1 MKTLRRIFLISL
13 VMLFFTGFTSGQQE
27 NFTPVPIDSN
37 IRFGK
42 LDNGLTYY
50 ILANKE
56 PEKRASFYLIQNV
69 GSLLEEDKQNGLAHF
84 LEHMAFNGTRHF
96 PGKGIISFLEK
107 HGVAF
112 GRNINAYTYYY
123 ETVYNLSDVPVDP
136 PGLLD
141 SCLLVLNDWSDYLL
155 LSEEE
160 IDAERGV
167 IVEEWRTRRTSASRM
182 MEQYLPVL
190 LKGSKYPE
198 RDIIGDMEIIKSF
211 DYQTLRDY
219 YNKWYRTDLQA
230 VAIVGDF
237 NADEMEEKV
246 RSLFSK
252 IPALDN
258 PEPIPAY
265 NIPEH
270 NETLYVLATDKE
282 ATQHSVDL
290 YIKHKAVEPSQKG
303 INYLREQYIR
313 TLFNSMISARIN
325 ELVQKGVPPFVTGS
339 VNYSSFLRGYDVFS
353 LGVTCRQNEDSLA
366 FDAIYREAERVK
378 RYGFTEGE
386 LLRAKD
392 KILTNWDSYYK
403 QKDKID
409 NDTYASN
416 IQSHFL
422 INEPLASIDFEYNT
436 IKEIIPVISLEEV
449 SEKAKEWMTDKNR
462 VILVQGPEAVGETY
476 LTEEQAHQIISNI
489 SEGQLEPYND
499 KSTGEK
505 LINTELEGSKI
516 ISTLNL
522 DNFDATEWTL
532 ENGVKVIFK
541 HADFEKDNVSLMAF
555 SKGGLSL
562 VENAEIPSAQMMA
575 GLVAAYG
582 AGDFDNVALQKF
594 LSGKKVSV
602 NFSLAD
608 LTENISASAT
618 PSDLE
623 TMFQLVYLKF
633 EKPRFDEEA
642 HNALIS
648 RYKALISQLN
658 NNPQKIMQDSI
669 SVILTDYHPRTRIF
683 DSKFID
689 EVNFKD
695 IEKIYNER
703 FADADDFTFII
714 VGNVDKE
721 SLKPLVEK
729 YLGSL
734 TSIEGSE
741 EWIDWKINTPEGQ
754 NNKIIGLEMAVPKA
768 TVLVHFSR
776 ALEYNAF
783 NRQAL
788 RAINGILTLR
798 YDETIREEE
807 GGTYGVSA
815 TISLEQFPEGK
826 GSANILFECEPER
839 AEELKAIIHKEIK
852 KLCEEGPSETDLSK
866 TKNNILKV
874 REESKNHNSYWMS
887 GLYSYYFSKID
898 YNDPANFEDI
908 VKSLTPDDIRKAAV
922 KLFNN
927 AENIDIVFSPA
938 ETKE

>member
-37 IRFGK
+37 IRYGK

-237 NADEMEEKV
+237 SADEMEEKV
-246 RSLFSK
+246 ISLFSK

-714 VGNVDKE
+714 VGNIDKE

-754 NNKIIGLEMAVPKA
+754 KNKIIGLEMAVPKA